1 MVTATQKKVEGGKD
15 LDKIF
20 LYAAHQVKGI
30 QPLLRSFF
38 GFLQRQTDFYE
49 ASTEAA
55 QHMVLMSF
63 QEFCEVH
70 KNASVEKCVPIPQV
84 ESASIEEVWSEN
96 TADSPNNSAN
106 NVQNEEESVKPSS
119 KVAAEDSCATE
130 EDDHHDGFY
139 EESRRTKKGS
149 VYPNEGDGATYKHYK
164 WTQSPTELEILVP
177 LCKHRL
183 ELKTT
188 LQVNYTSTSI
198 LAYIQDKKMFGG
210 CLADKI
216 KSDEVTW
223 TLEDNIL
230 CVRAEKVKTAWWK
243 QLLITEPMLLLKPIL
258 RKHASLSDIGEKELK
273 QYQQTVVNKRDY
285 TIAKH
290 TEQFPDKLPI
300 PEHLQ

>member
-1 MVTATQKKVEGGKD
+1 MVTATQKGVQEGKD

-70 KNASVEKCVPIPQV
+70 KNRSAEKCVPIPQV
-84 ESASIEEVWSEN
+84 ETASIEEVGSEN
-96 TADSPNNSAN
+96 NADSPNSSAQ
-106 NVQNEEESVKPSS
+106 NVQNEEDTDKPSS
-119 KVAAEDSCATE
+119 KVAAEDSCSTE
-130 EDDHHDGFY
+130 EDHNGFY

-183 ELKTT
+183 KLKKT
-188 LQVNYTSTSI
+188 LQVNYTSSSI
-198 LAYIQDKKMFGG
+198 FAYIQDKKMFGG
-210 CLADKI
+210 ILADKI

-223 TLEDNIL
+223 TLEDNII
-230 CVRAEKVKTAWWK
+230 CVRAEKVKKAWWK

-258 RKHASLSDIGEKELK
+258 RKHASLSDIGEEEMK